1 MNPQDITMDDDT
13 VDLAIIY
20 MTSLSHAAT
29 EQKLINAGGDHLAL
43 QMKRNREVTAEVLLK
58 TLVNLKRYRC

>member
-29 EQKLINAGGDHLAL
+29 EQKMIAAGGANLAL
-43 QMKRNREVTAEVLLK
+43 QIKRNREVTAEVLLN

>member
-29 EQKLINAGGDHLAL
+29 EQKLINAGGANLAL
-43 QMKRNREVTAEVLLK
+43 QMKRNREVTAEILLK

>member
-29 EQKLINAGGDHLAL
+29 EQKMIAAGGANLAL
-43 QMKRNREVTAEVLLK
+43 QIKRNREVTAEVLLK

>member
-29 EQKLINAGGDHLAL
+29 EQKMIAAGGANLAL

>member
-1 MNPQDITMDDDT
+1 MNPDITMDDDT

-20 MTSLSHAAT
+20 MTSLDHVAT
-29 EQKLINAGGDHLAL
+29 IQKLIKAGAPATTI
-43 QMKRNREVTAEVLLK
+43 KRQGEITAELLLN

>member
-29 EQKLINAGGDHLAL
+29 EQKMIAAGGANLAL
-43 QMKRNREVTAEVLLK
+43 QMKRNREVTAEVLLN